1 MSDLKFVVQYE
12 DSNTVWRNVNGV
24 QYDTYGE
31 ALDTLIEEAQN
42 DPQFNHRVVRME
54 VFSFISKGGYGR

>member
-31 ALDTLIEEAQN
+31 ALDKLIEEAQN
-42 DPQFNHRVVRME
+42 DPQFSHRVVRME
-54 VFSFISKGGYGR
+54 VFGFIQKGGYGK